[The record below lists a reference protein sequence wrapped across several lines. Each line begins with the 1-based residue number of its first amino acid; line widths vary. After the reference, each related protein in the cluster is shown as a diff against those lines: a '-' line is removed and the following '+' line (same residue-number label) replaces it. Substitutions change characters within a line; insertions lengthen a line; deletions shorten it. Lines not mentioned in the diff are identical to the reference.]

1 MNAVKTLI
9 SKFASRIP
17 KAPEGGAPAG
27 GGKALSS
34 LVLVGFGV
42 YGLTQA
48 MVTVQP
54 GHAGIIYNRMGGLDD
69 KTVLHEGLNF
79 VLPWFQ
85 RVVVYDIRT
94 RPQPIDTQSGSKGEI
109 ELVFQH

>member
-1 MNAVKTLI
+1 MNAVKTFI
-9 SKFASRIP
+9 SKFASQIP
-17 KAPEGGAPAG
+17 NAPQGAPAG
-27 GGKALSS
+27 GGKALSALIFLGLGS
-34 LVLVGFGV
+34 

-54 GHAGIIYNRMGGLDD
+54 GHAGIIYNRVGGLDD

-79 VLPWFQ
+79 VLPWLQ

-94 RPQPIDTQSGSKGEI
+94 RPQPIDTQSGSKGKSY
-109 ELVFQH
+109 QHHQ